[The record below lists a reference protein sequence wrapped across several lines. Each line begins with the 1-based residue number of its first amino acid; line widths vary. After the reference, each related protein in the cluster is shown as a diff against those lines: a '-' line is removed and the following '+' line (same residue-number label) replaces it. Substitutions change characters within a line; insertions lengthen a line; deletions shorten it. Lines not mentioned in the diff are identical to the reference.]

1 MTGSGS
7 SSSRPIW
14 LLIDSGG
21 VGGAERHVATLAQ
34 SLRRC
39 GLRAEVLLYQDHGN
53 VPWLAQLACADVPVR
68 MLDGTVAELYHAIK
82 SVRPILLHTHGYK
95 AGILGRPAA
104 RLLGVPVVSTFHTGD
119 RERLPVGLYDLLDEW
134 TSFLG
139 KRIAVSPVIQK
150 RLPFSSFQISSYV
163 SVPSVPPQG
172 SLPRRVGFVG
182 RLREEK
188 QPDQFCA
195 LARRSPSG
203 VEWHVY
209 GDGPMRARLEREHAD
224 IVRFHGAVSDMGPV
238 WRSLGLLVMTSRF
251 EGLPVAA
258 LEALAAGVPVLS
270 SRVGGVP
277 SIVQDGITGWLFE
290 PDDLDG
296 AERGLQ
302 SWLELDA
309 ASQKRL
315 REASWCHVGKNFS
328 EATVFPRVLAVY
340 QAAGAELSAFGRQA
354 TEPRSPGLG

>member
-1 MTGSGS
+1 M
-7 SSSRPIW
+7 
-14 LLIDSGG
+14 IDSSG
-21 VGGAERHVATLAQ
+21 VGGAETHVATLAQ

-39 GLRAEVLLYQDHGN
+39 ELRAEVLLYQDHGN
-53 VPWLAQLACADVPVR
+53 IAWLSQLAYAQVPVR
-68 MLDGTVAELYHAIK
+68 ILDGTFAGLYRAIK

-95 AGILGRPAA
+95 AGILGRSAA
-104 RLLGVPVVSTFHTGD
+104 RLVGVPVVSTFHTGA

-139 KRIAVSPVIQK
+139 KRIAVSPGIQK
-150 RLPFSSFQISSYV
+150 RLPFSSYQISSYV
-163 SVPSVPPQG
+163 SAPTMPPGG

-182 RLREEK
+182 RLSEEK
-188 QPDQFCA
+188 QPDQFCT
-195 LARRSPSG
+195 LARRCPPG

-209 GDGPMRARLEREHAD
+209 GDGPMRALLEHEHSA

-238 WRSLGLLVMTSRF
+238 WSSLGLLVMTSRF

-258 LEALAAGVPVLS
+258 LEALAAGVPVLA

-277 SIVQDGITGWLFE
+277 SIVQDGVNGWLFQ

-302 SWLELDA
+302 SWLKLDD
-309 ASQKRL
+309 ASQSRL
-315 REASWCHVGKNFS
+315 REACWRHVGKNFS
-328 EATVFPRVLAVY
+328 EEAVFPKVIAVY
-340 QAAGAELSAFGRQA
+340 QAAGAQLSAFG
-354 TEPRSPGLG
+354 